1 MGSPREPVSTSIIHD
16 SRVASQVC
24 TADTYETGVR
34 RHLLPFSITT
44 YFPDIFAELVRLVGG
59 NAKVVVAGGK
69 QNCFDCLT
77 IVSVYTSE
85 NIDIRIT
92 YIIQYNVLPN
102 SVQRRFVS

>member
-1 MGSPREPVSTSIIHD
+1 VR
-16 SRVASQVC
+16 

-44 YFPDIFAELVRLVGG
+44 YFPDLFAELVRLVGG

-77 IVSVYTSE
+77 FVSVYTSE
-85 NIDIRIT
+85 NIVIRTLLTSFNTMSFLTASREGLLVDSID
-92 YIIQYNVLPN
+92 
-102 SVQRRFVS
+102 